1 MTKQRG
7 GRESFCSRCYSVHK
21 HWNHFNDFFR
31 VSASKTC
38 PLCWKWKWFPSFIL
52 GTKMVFFLNAQ
63 NPKPSPPLSFFFCIT
78 ALPNTPFPSAPVS
91 LRANICMP
99 LCSDGLLENKAEDR
113 ASFWKLQG
121 AMPLSLSSYDPG
133 LQRSGVW
140 PEHVGYFHVAQMSLA
155 GGPIWGTTALG
166 NLHECVCPSA

>member
-1 MTKQRG
+1 M
-7 GRESFCSRCYSVHK
+7 
-21 HWNHFNDFFR
+21 
-31 VSASKTC
+31 
-38 PLCWKWKWFPSFIL
+38 
-52 GTKMVFFLNAQ
+52 
-63 NPKPSPPLSFFFCIT
+63 PKPQTISSPHILFCIT

-99 LCSDGLLENKAEDR
+99 LCSDGLLENKAEDS

-155 GGPIWGTTALG
+155 GGPIWGTTAFISVFAPVLNQKLSLAACPAG
-166 NLHECVCPSA
+166 LRTYCFTILHLHLNTSKVKILMCSHS